1 MYRELSGNLIIHQ
14 AASDDVLLHMCV
26 KSLTEEA
33 RHGVGVLGHV
43 HLQHI
48 VSMTAKTQ
56 QLSQLRTQLNQLFE
70 DFCIHLQ
77 KKNKKTLRAHLTTFC
92 CLMRTV
98 FTSEHLTEVIVDI
111 IQQKHAVI
119 QQRLCVEHT
128 AVTPLLTS
136 LHLL

>member
-1 MYRELSGNLIIHQ
+1 MS
-14 AASDDVLLHMCV
+14 SFTCV
-26 KSLTEEA
+26 FKSLTEEV
-33 RHGVGVLGHV
+33 RHGVGVLGHI

-48 VSMTAKTQ
+48 VSMTAKAQ
-56 QLSQLRTQLNQLFE
+56 QLSHLRTQLNQLFK

-77 KKNKKTLRAHLTTFC
+77 KKQKKTPLRAHLTTFC
-92 CLMRTV
+92 CLIRTV
-98 FTSEHLTEVIVDI
+98 FTSEHLTEVIEDI